1 MRKWFFWGVIFF
13 AFVFYEMM
21 MGYSKFICHEIFAMQ
36 YSNDIAFVVEK
47 IDKGEGGKALAII
60 EKMYEYNIERRCP
73 EVDFS
78 GMLLGALS
86 YILSP
91 HGSMVSDEDR
101 KKELNYLKGVAE
113 KSIVIE
119 NK

>member
-1 MRKWFFWGVIFF
+1 M
-13 AFVFYEMM
+13 
-21 MGYSKFICHEIFAMQ
+21 
-36 YSNDIAFVVEK
+36 VEK

-60 EKMYEYNIERRCP
+60 EKMYEYNIDRRCP
-73 EVDFS
+73 EVDFL
-78 GMLLGALS
+78 GMLLGDLS

-119 NK
+119 NE